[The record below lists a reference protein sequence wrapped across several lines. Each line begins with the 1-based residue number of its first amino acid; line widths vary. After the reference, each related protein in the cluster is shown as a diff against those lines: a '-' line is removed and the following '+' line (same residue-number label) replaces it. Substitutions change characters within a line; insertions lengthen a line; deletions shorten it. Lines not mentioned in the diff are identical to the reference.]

1 MLSRFV
7 IRLAACCALALP
19 AFAEVP
25 QGPKNVPA
33 FKPAFKNQTRAP
45 AMAVPALKVEVIAQG
60 LEHPWGMA
68 VLPNGN
74 YLVTERPGRLNYIQK
89 NGKISRIKGTP
100 KVHVDRQG
108 GLLDVAIA
116 DDFASSRRVF
126 LTYAKAAGRGRYA
139 TAAATGVLS
148 KDFSR
153 LSQVK
158 DIYVQQP
165 ATDLTIHFGS
175 RIVIDG
181 NIAYITIGDRG
192 RMPEAQK
199 LSNPQG
205 TVIRIGVNGGIPS
218 NNPFIGKGRARP
230 EIWSY
235 GHRNPQGAAIHPRTG
250 ELWTLEHGP
259 AGGDELNLIRAG
271 GNYGWPVTSYGENYN
286 GSPIGRGQTSAKG
299 IEEPRYYWDPVIA
312 PGGFAFYQGDLFDWD
327 GDVIAAS
334 LSPGAIHRL
343 KLKGNR
349 VVGESMFLEDLRR
362 VRDIEIDRD
371 GAILALAERG
381 SGILVRITPAK

>member
-1 MLSRFV
+1 MFSSILTRFA
-7 IRLAACCALALP
+7 LCCTLALP
-19 AFAEVP
+19 AAAEVS

-45 AMAVPALKVEVIAQG
+45 AMAVPALKVETIAQG
-60 LEHPWGMA
+60 LENPWGMA

-89 NGKISRIKGTP
+89 NGKITRIAGAP
-100 KVHVDRQG
+100 KVFVKSQG

-116 DDFASSRRVF
+116 DDFATSRRIF
-126 LTYAKAAGRGRYA
+126 LTYAKSAGGGRSS
-139 TAAATGVLS
+139 TAAATGILS
-148 KDFSR
+148 NDFAR
-153 LSQVK
+153 LTGLK
-158 DIYVQQP
+158 DIFVQTP
-165 ATDLTIHFGS
+165 ATKRTKHFGS

-181 NIAYITIGDRG
+181 NVAYITTGDRG
-192 RMPEAQK
+192 DMPSAQS
-199 LSNPQG
+199 LSNTQG
-205 TVIRIGVNGGIPS
+205 VVVRIGLNGGIPG
-218 NNPFIGKGRARP
+218 NNPFVGQGRARP

-235 GHRNPQGAAIHPRTG
+235 GHRNPQGADIHPRTG

-271 GNYGWPVTSYGENYN
+271 GNYGWPVTSYGEDYD
-286 GSPIGRGQTSAKG
+286 GSPIGRGRSSAQG

-312 PGGFAFYQGDLFDWD
+312 PGGFAFYDGKMFDWQ

-334 LSPGAIHRL
+334 LNPGGIHRL

-349 VVGESMFLEDLRR
+349 VVGESMFLDNLRR
-362 VRDIEIDRD
+362 VRDIEIDQD
-371 GAILALAERG
+371 GAILALAERRTG
-381 SGILVRITPAK
+381 VLVRITPGG